1 MKVNFQFSIIH
12 SQLFKPMKI
21 NQYDQVWNLWL
32 SYKDKL
38 HGYVMKRFKDE
49 ELAKETTQEVLLKM
63 HKSCCS
69 DKEIKNVNSWLFQ
82 IAHNTVIDQLRQQNK
97 IVHESVEPTQTDD
110 SSVWQ
115 ELAEC
120 VVPLIELLP
129 EKYAVPLKMSDIDG
143 IKQADIAAKLDIGL
157 SAAKSR
163 IQRARTMLK
172 QQIIKCCAIET
183 DKNGTPISVDIQGDC

>member
-1 MKVNFQFSIIH
+1 
-12 SQLFKPMKI
+12 MKI
-21 NQYDQVWNLWL
+21 NQYDQVWDLWL

-69 DKEIKNVNSWLFQ
+69 EKEIKNVNSWLFQ

-97 IVHESVEPTQTDD
+97 IVHEPIERIEEADESI
-110 SSVWQ
+110 WQ
-115 ELAEC
+115 ELEEC
-120 VVPLIELLP
+120 VEPLIKLLP
-129 EKYAVPLKMSDIDG
+129 EKYAIPLKMSDIDG
-143 IKQADIAAKLDIGL
+143 IKQADIATKLGIGL

-172 QQIIKCCAIET
+172 EEIVRCCTIET
-183 DKNGTPISVDIQGDC
+183 DKNGVPISIDGNVKCGGVRVK

>member
-1 MKVNFQFSIIH
+1 
-12 SQLFKPMKI
+12 MKI

-38 HGYVMKRFKDE
+38 HAYVMKRFNDE

-69 DKEIKNVNSWLFQ
+69 DREIKNVNSWLFQ

-97 IVHESVEPTQTDD
+97 IVHQSVEPIQTDD

-120 VVPLIELLP
+120 VEPLIKSLP

-143 IKQADIAAKLDIGL
+143 IKQADIAAQLDIGL

-183 DKNGTPISVDIQGDC
+183 GKNGTPISVDIQEDC

>member
-1 MKVNFQFSIIH
+1 
-12 SQLFKPMKI
+12 
-21 NQYDQVWNLWL
+21 
-32 SYKDKL
+32 
-38 HGYVMKRFKDE
+38 MKRFKDE

-97 IVHESVEPTQTDD
+97 IVHESVEPTQADD
-110 SSVWQ
+110 DNVWQ

-120 VVPLIELLP
+120 VEPLINLLP
-129 EKYAVPLKMSDIDG
+129 EKYAIPLKMSDIDG
-143 IKQADIAAKLDIGL
+143 IKQADIAAKLDIGI

-172 QQIIKCCAIET
+172 EEIIKCCTIET
-183 DKNGTPISVDIQGDC
+183 DKNGVPISIDIQGDC

>member
-1 MKVNFQFSIIH
+1 
-12 SQLFKPMKI
+12 MKI

-49 ELAKETTQEVLLKM
+49 ELAKEATQEVLLKM

-97 IVHESVEPTQTDD
+97 IVRETIEPAQTDD
-110 SSVWQ
+110 SSIWQ

-120 VVPLIELLP
+120 VEPLIKLLP

-143 IKQADIAAKLDIGL
+143 AKQADIAAELGIGL

-172 QQIIKCCAIET
+172 EEIVKCCTIET
-183 DKNGTPISVDIQGDC
+183 DKNGTPISIDIQGDC

>member
-1 MKVNFQFSIIH
+1 
-12 SQLFKPMKI
+12 MKI
-21 NQYDQVWNLWL
+21 NQYDQVWDLWL

-49 ELAKETTQEVLLKM
+49 ELAKETTQEVLLKI

-82 IAHNTVIDQLRQQNK
+82 IAHNTVIDQLRKQNK
-97 IVHESVEPTQTDD
+97 IVHESVEPTETDD
-110 SSVWQ
+110 SSIWQ
-115 ELAEC
+115 ELEEC
-120 VVPLIELLP
+120 VESLINVLP
-129 EKYAVPLKMSDIDG
+129 EKYAIPLKMSDIDG
-143 IKQADIAAKLDIGL
+143 VKQADIATTLGIGL

-172 QQIIKCCAIET
+172 EEILRCCTIET
-183 DKNGTPISVDIQGDC
+183 DKNGLPISIDCQDDC

>member
-1 MKVNFQFSIIH
+1 
-12 SQLFKPMKI
+12 MKI
-21 NQYDQVWNLWL
+21 NQYNQVWDLWL

-49 ELAKETTQEVLLKM
+49 ELAKDTTQEVLLKM

-97 IVHESVEPTQTDD
+97 VVHESVEKIEEADE
-110 SSVWQ
+110 SVWQ

-120 VVPLIELLP
+120 VEPLIKLLP
-129 EKYAVPLKMSDIDG
+129 EKYAIPLKMSDIEG
-143 IKQADIAAKLDIGL
+143 IKQADIAVKLDIGL

-172 QQIIKCCAIET
+172 EEIVRCCNLET
-183 DKNGTPISVDIQGDC
+183 NKNGVPIFLDCNDDC